1 VGGACSTYGGEKC
14 FIRFFGGETCRK
26 ETIWKTQDNI
36 KLNLQEVEWGGMNR
50 IDLAQDEDR

>member
-1 VGGACSTYGGEKC
+1 MYGGEKC